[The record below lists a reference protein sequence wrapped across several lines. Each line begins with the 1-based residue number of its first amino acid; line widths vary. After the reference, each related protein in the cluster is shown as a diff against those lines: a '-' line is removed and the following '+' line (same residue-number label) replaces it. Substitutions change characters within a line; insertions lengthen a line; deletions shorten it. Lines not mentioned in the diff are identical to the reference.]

1 MYTWIKVGRLM
12 KSINTKLLNI
22 IIRGGVTRCREKDEL
37 WVWKMGLRWEEEA
50 SLEMWIGNIMRA

>member
-1 MYTWIKVGRLM
+1 MGRLM

-22 IIRGGVTRCREKDEL
+22 IIRGAVTRCRVKDEL

-50 SLEMWIGNIMRA
+50 SLEMWIGKIMRA